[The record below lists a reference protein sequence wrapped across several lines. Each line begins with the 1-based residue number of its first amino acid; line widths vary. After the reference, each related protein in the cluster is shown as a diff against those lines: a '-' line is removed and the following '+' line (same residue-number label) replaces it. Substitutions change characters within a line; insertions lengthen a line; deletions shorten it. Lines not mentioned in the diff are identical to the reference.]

1 VTIAA
6 ASDLPQWV
14 QTLLGVPLAIIII
27 VVTAIV
33 ARWLIH
39 RAITR
44 LVQQATTAA
53 ARQERLQENKKAAHN
68 TTELAA
74 IVLATRRQQ
83 RAESIG
89 QLLRSASSLIIYG
102 IASLLVLTQL
112 GIDIGPLIASAGVI
126 GVALGFGA
134 QTLVKDYL
142 SGVFL
147 VIEDQYGI
155 GDLVDL
161 GPVIGTVEEVAL
173 RVTRL
178 RDQSGVVWYVRNG
191 EILRVANRSQG
202 WTLSTIDIPVAYD
215 EDLERVREL
224 IDAAGQAMDDDP
236 AYDDMLLAAPYYA
249 GVESVSGEAVFVRV
263 LAKSVPDKQIPT
275 TRAIRERMKAV
286 FDEAGVRV
294 PVIPRMPLGPGG
306 GTQ

>member
-1 VTIAA
+1 MAA
-6 ASDLPQWV
+6 VSDLPEWV

-33 ARWLIH
+33 ARWLIR
-39 RAITR
+39 RAIKR
-44 LVQQATTAA
+44 LVQQATASA
-53 ARQERLQENKKAAHN
+53 ARKERLQESKKAAHD
-68 TTELAA
+68 TMALAD

-102 IASLLVLTQL
+102 IATLLILTTL

-202 WTLSTIDIPVAYD
+202 WTLSTIDLPVAYD

-224 IDAAGQAMDDDP
+224 IDAAGQAMDEDP

-306 GTQ
+306 PTQ

>member
-1 VTIAA
+1 MTMAA
-6 ASDLPQWV
+6 VSDLPEWV

-33 ARWLIH
+33 ARWLIR
-39 RAITR
+39 RAIKR
-44 LVQQATTAA
+44 LVQQATASA
-53 ARQERLQENKKAAHN
+53 ARKERLQESKKAAHD
-68 TTELAA
+68 TMALAD

-102 IASLLVLTQL
+102 IATLLILTTL

-202 WTLSTIDIPVAYD
+202 WTLSTIDLPVAYD

-224 IDAAGQAMDDDP
+224 IDAAGQAMDEDP

-306 GTQ
+306 PTQ

>member
-1 VTIAA
+1 
-6 ASDLPQWV
+6 
-14 QTLLGVPLAIIII
+14 
-27 VVTAIV
+27 
-33 ARWLIH
+33 
-39 RAITR
+39 
-44 LVQQATTAA
+44 VQQATASA
-53 ARQERLQENKKAAHN
+53 ARKERLQESKKAAHD
-68 TTELAA
+68 TMALAD

-102 IASLLVLTQL
+102 IATLLILTTL

-202 WTLSTIDIPVAYD
+202 WTLSTIDLPVAYD

-224 IDAAGQAMDDDP
+224 IDAAGQAMDEDP

-306 GTQ
+306 PTQ